1 MNRSERPYV
10 ICHVIATLDGRIS
23 GDAFYAKAME
33 PVMAE
38 SWKIRDNHRC
48 RGILAGT
55 TTAAEIYAEGMKRP
69 ASGSADDQ
77 TGGSAEVQSGDPEE
91 GAFAAEDFVAET
103 DLKDYAITIDTE
115 GILNWTK
122 NYVDRPVQPKSHVIV
137 VVTEET
143 PGTYIEDLRRKGI
156 SYIFAGTGEVRENPG
171 AGQEKA
177 DAIHIPLMLAKL
189 KELFGIDRLMCCG
202 GGKINWTL
210 MQAGCLDE
218 LSLVIAPVAEGSR
231 EKSSVF
237 DRSEFCTANETRA
250 FALKEVR
257 RLPGSGL
264 WLRYERQ

>member
-69 ASGSADDQ
+69 ASGS
-77 TGGSAEVQSGDPEE
+77 EE

-156 SYIFAGTGEVRENPG
+156 SYIFAGTGEVREKPG
-171 AGQEKA
+171 AGQENA

-237 DRSEFCTANETRA
+237 DRSEFSTANETGA